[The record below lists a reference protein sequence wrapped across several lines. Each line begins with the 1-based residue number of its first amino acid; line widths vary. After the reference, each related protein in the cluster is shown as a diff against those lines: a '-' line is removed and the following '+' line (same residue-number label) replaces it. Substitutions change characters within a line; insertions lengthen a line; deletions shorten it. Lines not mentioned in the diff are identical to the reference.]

1 MLTPI
6 IYINSHYQTNK
17 IYVIEN
23 KATTWIENIKKIL
36 LKSQNLYL
44 QGGKKIKAKEYFDI
58 YSHLKLKLYYIL

>member
-23 KATTWIENIKKIL
+23 KATT
-36 LKSQNLYL
+36 
-44 QGGKKIKAKEYFDI
+44 
-58 YSHLKLKLYYIL
+58 

>member
-23 KATTWIENIKKIL
+23 KATTWIENIKFFF

-44 QGGKKIKAKEYFDI
+44 QGGKKIKAKEYFEI